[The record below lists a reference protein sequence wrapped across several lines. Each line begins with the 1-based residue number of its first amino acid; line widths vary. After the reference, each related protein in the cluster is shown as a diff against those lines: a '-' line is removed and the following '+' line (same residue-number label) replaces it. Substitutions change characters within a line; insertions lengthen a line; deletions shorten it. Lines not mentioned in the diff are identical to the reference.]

1 MAALLMQG
9 ERRWKESEDM
19 MYQPA
24 CAHISDDYLHSCARE
39 TQWIHSGTRTRRG
52 PCTGPCQ

>member
-9 ERRWKESEDM
+9 ERRWKEKENG

-24 CAHISDDYLHSCARE
+24 RTHISGDYLYSCARE
-39 TQWIHSGTRTRRG
+39 TQQIHSGTRTGRG
-52 PCTGPCQ
+52 PCTGHC